1 MLRIIISKSNRICGY
16 ALDDIFINSYLIR
29 YLISDSIIDV
39 NNKAKSFTMRKENL
53 RVFGV
58 DTYQEVFIKLAS
70 LGFHLNDII
79 FVPCKY
85 EDINVEDVSI
95 LFNMARDLKIRRV
108 SLYMCVDT
116 SIFKPVAYLM
126 LNRNMFFYN
135 DLHIFIIECIR
146 KSEGYGT
153 KIIKQ
158 LKNLQKSLDGLSVV
172 TAIDFWKSV
181 GAVIDGNNH
190 FTI

>member
-16 ALDDIFINSYLIR
+16 ALDDIFINSYLIK
-29 YLISDSIIDV
+29 YLISDSIVDI

-58 DTYQEVFIKLAS
+58 DTYQEVLVRLAS

-85 EDINVEDVSI
+85 EDISVEDVSI
-95 LFNMARDLKIRRV
+95 LFNIARDLKIRRIN
-108 SLYMCVDT
+108 LYMCIDT
-116 SIFKPVAYLM
+116 SIFNPVAYLM

-135 DLHIFIIECIR
+135 DLHIFIIECIK

-153 KIIKQ
+153 KVIKQ
-158 LKNLQKSLDGLSVV
+158 LKNLQKVLDGLSVV
-172 TAIDFWKSV
+172 TAINFWKSV
-181 GAVIDGNNH
+181 GAVIEDNNH
-190 FTI
+190 FTV

>member
-16 ALDDIFINSYLIR
+16 ALDDIFINSYLIK
-29 YLISDSIIDV
+29 YLISDSIVDI
-39 NNKAKSFTMRKENL
+39 NNKAKSFTMRKESL

-58 DTYQEVFIKLAS
+58 DTYQEVLIKLAS

-85 EDINVEDVSI
+85 DDIDAEDVSV
-95 LFNMARDLKIRRV
+95 LFNIARDLKIRRIN
-108 SLYMCVDT
+108 LYMCIDT
-116 SIFKPVAYLM
+116 SIFNPVAYLM

-135 DLHIFIIECIR
+135 DLHIFIIECIK

-153 KIIKQ
+153 KVIKQ
-158 LKNLQKSLDGLSVV
+158 LKNLQKVLDGLSVV
-172 TAIDFWKSV
+172 TAINFWKSV
-181 GAVIDGNNH
+181 GAVIEDNNH

>member
-16 ALDDIFINSYLIR
+16 ALDDIFINSYLIK
-29 YLISDSIIDV
+29 YLISDSIVDI

-58 DTYQEVFIKLAS
+58 DTYQEVLIKLAS

-85 EDINVEDVSI
+85 DDIDTEDVSV
-95 LFNMARDLKIRRV
+95 LFNIARDLKIRRIN
-108 SLYMCVDT
+108 LYMCIDT
-116 SIFKPVAYLM
+116 SVFNPVAYLM

-153 KIIKQ
+153 KVIKQ
-158 LKNLQKSLDGLSVV
+158 LKNLQKSLNGLSVV

-181 GAVIDGNNH
+181 GAVIENNNH
-190 FTI
+190 FTV

>member
-16 ALDDIFINSYLIR
+16 ALDDIFINSYLIK
-29 YLISDSIIDV
+29 YLISDSIVDI

-58 DTYQEVFIKLAS
+58 DTYQEVLVRLAS

-95 LFNMARDLKIRRV
+95 LFNIARDLKIRRI

-116 SIFKPVAYLM
+116 SIFKPVAYLV

-135 DLHIFIIECIR
+135 DLHIFIIECIK

-153 KIIKQ
+153 KVIKQ
-158 LKNLQKSLDGLSVV
+158 LKNLQKVLDGLSVV
-172 TAIDFWKSV
+172 TAINFWKSV
-181 GAVIDGNNH
+181 GAVIEDNNH

>member
-16 ALDDIFINSYLIR
+16 ALDDIFINSYLIK
-29 YLISDSIIDV
+29 YLISDSIVDI
-39 NNKAKSFTMRKENL
+39 NNKARSFTIRKENL
-53 RVFGV
+53 RAFGV

-153 KIIKQ
+153 KVIKQ

-181 GAVIDGNNH
+181 GAVIDDNNH

>member
-16 ALDDIFINSYLIR
+16 ALDDIFINSYLIK
-29 YLISDSIIDV
+29 YLISDSIVDI

-58 DTYQEVFIKLAS
+58 DTYQEVLIKLAS

-85 EDINVEDVSI
+85 DDIDTEDVSV
-95 LFNMARDLKIRRV
+95 LFNIARDLKIRRIN
-108 SLYMCVDT
+108 LYMCIDT
-116 SIFKPVAYLM
+116 SIFNPVAYLM

-135 DLHIFIIECIR
+135 DLHIFIIECIK

-153 KIIKQ
+153 KVIKQ
-158 LKNLQKSLDGLSVV
+158 LKNLQKVLDGLSIV
-172 TAIDFWKSV
+172 TAINFWKSV
-181 GAVIDGNNH
+181 GAVIEDNNH

>member
-16 ALDDIFINSYLIR
+16 ALDDIFINSYLIK
-29 YLISDSIIDV
+29 YLISDSIVDI

-58 DTYQEVFIKLAS
+58 DTYQEVLIKLAS
-70 LGFHLNDII
+70 LCFHLNDII

-85 EDINVEDVSI
+85 DDIDTEDVSV
-95 LFNMARDLKIRRV
+95 LFNIARDLKIRRIN
-108 SLYMCVDT
+108 LYMCIDT
-116 SIFKPVAYLM
+116 SIFNPVAYLM

-153 KIIKQ
+153 KVIKQ
-158 LKNLQKSLDGLSVV
+158 LKNLQKSLNGLSVV

-181 GAVIDGNNH
+181 GAVIENNNH
-190 FTI
+190 FTV

>member
-16 ALDDIFINSYLIR
+16 ALDDIFINSYLIK
-29 YLISDSIIDV
+29 YLISDSIVDV

-53 RVFGV
+53 RMFGV

-85 EDINVEDVSI
+85 EDINAEDMSI
-95 LFNMARDLKIRRV
+95 LFNMARDLRIRRV

-158 LKNLQKSLDGLSVV
+158 LKNLQKNLDGLSVV

-181 GAVIDGNNH
+181 GAVIENNNH

>member
-16 ALDDIFINSYLIR
+16 ALDDIFINSYLIK
-29 YLISDSIIDV
+29 YLISDSIVDI

-58 DTYQEVFIKLAS
+58 DTYQEVLIKLAS

-85 EDINVEDVSI
+85 DDIDAEDVSV
-95 LFNMARDLKIRRV
+95 LFNIARDLKIRRIN
-108 SLYMCVDT
+108 LYMCIDT
-116 SIFKPVAYLM
+116 SIFNPVAYLM

-135 DLHIFIIECIR
+135 DLHIFIIECIK

-153 KIIKQ
+153 KVIKQ
-158 LKNLQKSLDGLSVV
+158 LKNLQKVLDGLSVV
-172 TAIDFWKSV
+172 TAINFWKSV
-181 GAVIDGNNH
+181 GAVIEDNNH

>member
-16 ALDDIFINSYLIR
+16 ALDDIFINSYLIK
-29 YLISDSIIDV
+29 YLISDSIVDI

-58 DTYQEVFIKLAS
+58 DTYQEVLVRLAS

-85 EDINVEDVSI
+85 EDINVEDVST
-95 LFNMARDLKIRRV
+95 LFNIARDLKIRRI

-135 DLHIFIIECIR
+135 DLHIFIIECIK

-153 KIIKQ
+153 KVIKQ
-158 LKNLQKSLDGLSVV
+158 LKNLQKVLDGLSVV

-181 GAVIDGNNH
+181 GAVIENNNH
-190 FTI
+190 FTV

>member
-16 ALDDIFINSYLIR
+16 ALDDIFINSYLIK
-29 YLISDSIIDV
+29 YLISDSIVDI

-58 DTYQEVFIKLAS
+58 DTYQEVLVRLAS

-95 LFNMARDLKIRRV
+95 LFNIARDLKIRHI

-135 DLHIFIIECIR
+135 DLHIFIIECIK

-153 KIIKQ
+153 KVIKQ
-158 LKNLQKSLDGLSVV
+158 LKNLHKVLDGLSVV
-172 TAIDFWKSV
+172 TAINFWRSV
-181 GAVIDGNNH
+181 GAVIEDNNH

>member
-16 ALDDIFINSYLIR
+16 ALDDIFINSYLIK
-29 YLISDSIIDV
+29 YLISDSIVDI

-85 EDINVEDVSI
+85 EDINAEDVSI
-95 LFNMARDLKIRRV
+95 LFNMARDLRIRRV
-108 SLYMCVDT
+108 SLYMCIDT
-116 SIFKPVAYLM
+116 SIFNPVAYLM

-181 GAVIDGNNH
+181 GAVIDENNH

>member
-29 YLISDSIIDV
+29 YLISDSIVDV
-39 NNKAKSFTMRKENL
+39 NNKAKSFTIRKENL

-146 KSEGYGT
+146 KSEGYGA
-153 KIIKQ
+153 KVIKQ

-172 TAIDFWKSV
+172 TAIDFWKNV
-181 GAVIDGNNH
+181 GAVIDDNNH

>member
-16 ALDDIFINSYLIR
+16 ALDDIFINSYLIK
-29 YLISDSIIDV
+29 YLISDSIVDV

-53 RVFGV
+53 RMFGV

-85 EDINVEDVSI
+85 EDINAEDVSI
-95 LFNMARDLKIRRV
+95 LFNMARDLRIRRV
-108 SLYMCVDT
+108 SLYMCIDT

-135 DLHIFIIECIR
+135 DLHIFIIECIK

-158 LKNLQKSLDGLSVV
+158 LKNLQKNLDGLSAV

-181 GAVIDGNNH
+181 GAVIENNNH
-190 FTI
+190 FTV

>member
-16 ALDDIFINSYLIR
+16 ALDDIFINSYLIK
-29 YLISDSIIDV
+29 YLISDSIVDI
-39 NNKAKSFTMRKENL
+39 NNKAKSFTIRKENL

-153 KIIKQ
+153 KVIKQ

-181 GAVIDGNNH
+181 GAVIDDNNH

>member
-16 ALDDIFINSYLIR
+16 ALDDIFINSYLIK
-29 YLISDSIIDV
+29 YLISDSIVDI

-58 DTYQEVFIKLAS
+58 DTYQEVLVRLAS

-95 LFNMARDLKIRRV
+95 LFNIARDLKIRRIN
-108 SLYMCVDT
+108 LYMCIDT

-135 DLHIFIIECIR
+135 DLHIFIIECIK

-153 KIIKQ
+153 KVIKQ
-158 LKNLQKSLDGLSVV
+158 LKNLQKVLDGLSIV

-181 GAVIDGNNH
+181 GAVIEDNNH
-190 FTI
+190 FMI

>member
-29 YLISDSIIDV
+29 YLISDSIVDV
-39 NNKAKSFTMRKENL
+39 NNKAKSFTIRKENL

-85 EDINVEDVSI
+85 KDINVEDVSI

-135 DLHIFIIECIR
+135 DLHIFIIERIR

-153 KIIKQ
+153 KVIKQ

-172 TAIDFWKSV
+172 TAIDFWKNV
-181 GAVIDGNNH
+181 GAVIDDNNH

>member
-16 ALDDIFINSYLIR
+16 ALDDIFINSYLIK
-29 YLISDSIIDV
+29 YLISDSIVDI

-58 DTYQEVFIKLAS
+58 DTYQEVLVRLAS

-85 EDINVEDVSI
+85 DDIDTEDVSV
-95 LFNMARDLKIRRV
+95 LFNMARDLKIRRIN
-108 SLYMCVDT
+108 LYMCIDT
-116 SIFKPVAYLM
+116 SIFNPVAYLM

-135 DLHIFIIECIR
+135 DLHIFIIECIK

-153 KIIKQ
+153 KVIKQ
-158 LKNLQKSLDGLSVV
+158 LKNLQKVLDGLSVV
-172 TAIDFWKSV
+172 TAINFWKSV
-181 GAVIDGNNH
+181 GAVIEDNNH

>member
-16 ALDDIFINSYLIR
+16 ALDDIFINSYLIK
-29 YLISDSIIDV
+29 YLISDSIVDI

-53 RVFGV
+53 RTFGV

-95 LFNMARDLKIRRV
+95 LFNMARDLKIRHI

-135 DLHIFIIECIR
+135 DLHIFIIECIK

-153 KIIKQ
+153 KVIKQ
-158 LKNLQKSLDGLSVV
+158 LKNLQKSLDGLSVI
-172 TAIDFWKSV
+172 TAINFWKSV
-181 GAVIDGNNH
+181 GAVIDNNNH
-190 FTI
+190 FMI

>member
-29 YLISDSIIDV
+29 YLISDSIVDV
-39 NNKAKSFTMRKENL
+39 NNKAKSFTIRKENL

-153 KIIKQ
+153 KVIKQ

-181 GAVIDGNNH
+181 GAVIDDNNH
-190 FTI
+190 FMI

>member
-16 ALDDIFINSYLIR
+16 ALDDIFINSYLIK
-29 YLISDSIIDV
+29 YLISDSIVYI

-58 DTYQEVFIKLAS
+58 DTYQEVLVRLAS

-85 EDINVEDVSI
+85 EDINVEDVSV
-95 LFNMARDLKIRRV
+95 LFNIARDLKIRRI

-135 DLHIFIIECIR
+135 DLHIFIIECIK

-153 KIIKQ
+153 KVIKQ
-158 LKNLQKSLDGLSVV
+158 LKNLQKVLDGLSVV
-172 TAIDFWKSV
+172 TAINFWKSV
-181 GAVIDGNNH
+181 GAVIEDNNH

>member
-16 ALDDIFINSYLIR
+16 ALDDIFINSYLIK
-29 YLISDSIIDV
+29 YLISDSIVDI

-58 DTYQEVFIKLAS
+58 DTYQEVLVRLAS

-95 LFNMARDLKIRRV
+95 LFNIARDLKIRRI

-135 DLHIFIIECIR
+135 DLHIFIIECIK

-153 KIIKQ
+153 KVIKQ
-158 LKNLQKSLDGLSVV
+158 LKNLQKVLDGLSVV
-172 TAIDFWKSV
+172 TAINFWKSV
-181 GAVIDGNNH
+181 GAVIEDNNH
-190 FTI
+190 FMI

>member
-29 YLISDSIIDV
+29 YLISDSIVDV
-39 NNKAKSFTMRKENL
+39 NNKAKSFTIRKENL

-95 LFNMARDLKIRRV
+95 LFNMARDLKIRRI

-153 KIIKQ
+153 KVIKQ